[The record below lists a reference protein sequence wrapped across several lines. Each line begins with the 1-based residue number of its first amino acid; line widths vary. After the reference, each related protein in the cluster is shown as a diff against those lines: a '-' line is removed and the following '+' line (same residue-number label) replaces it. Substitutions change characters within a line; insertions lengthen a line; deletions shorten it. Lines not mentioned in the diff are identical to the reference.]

1 MSYFVFTLCIKCAS
15 SVKLGWE
22 RVHSATVK
30 WIFKLFSCLDVP
42 FSLDSSVLWLNEV
55 KICMHTTLIEVFI
68 NFFFYF
74 LHSFVVNFWLPK
86 LFSMSVE
93 GLSHWELT
101 ELFWTHMWD
110 MSTWLTGP
118 ITYKQETKEE
128 KEVEITTKTD
138 TVGEIKIEE
147 KKSITEEEPSKP
159 LPKEKTTA
167 VAVNARKEVLKVFTA
182 LVVLTFFIL
191 ILFSFFRV
199 VGDK

>member
-15 SVKLGWE
+15 SVKLRWE

-30 WIFKLFSCLDVP
+30 WILKLFSCLDIP

-68 NFFFYF
+68 HFFFYF

-101 ELFWTHMWD
+101 ELFWTQFVGYVH
-110 MSTWLTGP
+110 LTHRANNLQ
-118 ITYKQETKEE
+118 TRNKRRKRSRDYYKDRHCGGDKNWGKEIHHRRRAFQTFTQG
-128 KEVEITTKTD
+128 KD
-138 TVGEIKIEE
+138 YCSSSQC
-147 KKSITEEEPSKP
+147 KKGGFKSFHCVSCLNIFHSY
-159 LPKEKTTA
+159 
-167 VAVNARKEVLKVFTA
+167 
-182 LVVLTFFIL
+182 FIL
-191 ILFSFFRV
+191 IFSCCRR
-199 VGDK
+199 